1 MWSLIDHHLH
11 VRSPL
16 HDWHATAKLFGL
28 GTLVLTAAFLAD
40 VRCAA
45 AGLLVG
51 VAALLLTALP
61 VAVILRRMRAVLGF
75 ILVFTL
81 LLALTADGGPTLRL
95 GPLAVSGRALT
106 LAALIGCKVTAIAL
120 LAAALVAST
129 PFAELC
135 HSLRRVGCPA
145 RLVQIIL
152 LTYRMNFALAGET
165 ESVRYALAARNF
177 RWRATRRGLSTVGTV
192 VGSVLVRSL
201 DRADRLYNA
210 MLARG
215 YEGQIRRLPTRGGNW
230 SDVAKT
236 LVCVAIAATLIAAER
251 LL

>member
-1 MWSLIDHHLH
+1 MWALIDHHLH

-28 GTLVLTAAFLAD
+28 GVLILADAFLAD

-51 VAALLLTALP
+51 IAAILLTALP
-61 VAVILRRMRAVLGF
+61 IALILRRMRAVLGF

-81 LLALTADGGPTLRL
+81 LLALTADGEPTLGL
-95 GPLAVSGRALT
+95 GPLAVSGRALS
-106 LAALIGCKVTAIAL
+106 LAALVGCKITAIAL
-120 LAAALVAST
+120 LGAALVAST

-135 HSLRRVGCPA
+135 HSLRRMGCPA

-165 ESVRYALAARNF
+165 ESVRHALAARNF
-177 RWRATRRGLSTVGTV
+177 RWQAGRRGLSTIGTAI
-192 VGSVLVRSL
+192 GSVLVRSL
-201 DRADRLYNA
+201 ERADRLYDA

-215 YEGQIRRLPTRGGNW
+215 YDGQIRRLPTRGINL
-230 SDVAKT
+230 SDVGKT
-236 LVCVAIAATLIAAER
+236 LACVTIAAILIAGDR

>member
-1 MWSLIDHHLH
+1 
-11 VRSPL
+11 
-16 HDWHATAKLFGL
+16 
-28 GTLVLTAAFLAD
+28 
-40 VRCAA
+40 
-45 AGLLVG
+45 
-51 VAALLLTALP
+51 
-61 VAVILRRMRAVLGF
+61 MRAVLGF
-75 ILVFTL
+75 IVVFTL
-81 LLALTADGGPTLRL
+81 LLAFTADGEPTFRF

-106 LAALIGCKVTAIAL
+106 LAALLGCKITAIAL

-129 PFAELC
+129 RFAELC
-135 HSLRRVGCPA
+135 HSLRRMGCPA

-177 RWRATRRGLSTVGTV
+177 RWRVSRRGLSTIGTAI
-192 VGSVLVRSL
+192 GSILVRSL
-201 DRADRLYNA
+201 DRADRLYSA

-215 YEGQIRRLPTRGGNW
+215 YDGQIRCLPTRGVNR

-236 LVCVAIAATLIAAER
+236 LACVAIAAMLIAGER